1 MQVRNMTFRLKLL
14 CFQTTEAEKIA
25 TDEEL
30 KKKKRMEIQNNKERI
45 GNKAGWN
52 DLTSTLTPEP
62 IS

>member
-30 KKKKRMEIQNNKERI
+30 KKKKD
-45 GNKAGWN
+45 GNPKQQREN
-52 DLTSTLTPEP
+52 R
-62 IS
+62 